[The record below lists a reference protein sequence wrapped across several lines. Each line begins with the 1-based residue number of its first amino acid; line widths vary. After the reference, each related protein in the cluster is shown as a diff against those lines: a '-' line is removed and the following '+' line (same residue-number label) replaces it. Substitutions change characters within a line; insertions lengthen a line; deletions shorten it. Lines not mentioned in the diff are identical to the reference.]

1 MTSEHVRKTG
11 HRVEVLANDETT
23 PFLELPESS
32 LISFFHAQQFFKNQ
46 SICIF
51 FFLNS
56 KDLKFNH
63 TLPQI
68 LGHHFLPVIT
78 LLSPNGFCG
87 VLFSSPAHKLVFTRS
102 PCLPL
107 LRDFVS
113 SQASNVSLQIDIS
126 TEMCSGPSSLLK
138 YSLSTQPPYWK
149 SMQQC
154 SNGTPISHIQH

>member
-11 HRVEVLANDETT
+11 HRVEVLSNDETT

-63 TLPQI
+63 TLPSDP
-68 LGHHFLPVIT
+68 GPS
-78 LLSPNGFCG
+78 LSPSYHPTVSQWLLWGPF
-87 VLFSSPAHKLVFTRS
+87 LKSST
-102 PCLPL
+102 
-107 LRDFVS
+107 
-113 SQASNVSLQIDIS
+113 
-126 TEMCSGPSSLLK
+126 
-138 YSLSTQPPYWK
+138 
-149 SMQQC
+149 
-154 SNGTPISHIQH
+154 